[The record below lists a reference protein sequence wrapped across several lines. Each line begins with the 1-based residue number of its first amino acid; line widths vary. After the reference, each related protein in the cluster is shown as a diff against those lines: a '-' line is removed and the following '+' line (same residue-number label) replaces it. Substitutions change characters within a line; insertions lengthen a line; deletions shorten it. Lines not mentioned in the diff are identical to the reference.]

1 MGVDGA
7 RTKASATSVLPY
19 LWQNG
24 SMARV
29 KTTVS
34 IDETLIR
41 RVRVRAAR
49 TGKPDSSVMEEAL
62 REGLGIIERIR
73 AKASIDEES
82 AIALAH
88 EVLGE
93 SKAKRSRTKP
103 A

>member
-1 MGVDGA
+1 M
-7 RTKASATSVLPY
+7 LPY

-24 SMARV
+24 FMARV
-29 KTTVS
+29 KTTLS

-62 REGLGIIERIR
+62 REGLGVIERLR
-73 AKASIDEES
+73 AKALLDEEG

-88 EVLGE
+88 DVLGE
-93 SKAKRSRTKP
+93 SIVKAPRSKR